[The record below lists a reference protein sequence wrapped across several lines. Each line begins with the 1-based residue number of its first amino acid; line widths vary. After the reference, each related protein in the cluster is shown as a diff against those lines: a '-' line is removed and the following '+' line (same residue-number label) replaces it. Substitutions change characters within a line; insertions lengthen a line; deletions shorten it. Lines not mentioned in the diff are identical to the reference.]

1 MTNTTDTDSHSHN
14 DHDGWDFSPAAH
26 ADWNP
31 WGAESATARMVGS
44 ADGYYQML
52 VRAEA
57 GYRGDPHEHEHAEF
71 SYVIEGTVRH
81 NGVVLGPGDGYA
93 AAAGSRHT
101 SFEAM
106 TDATYLVTF
115 KL

>member
-1 MTNTTDTDSHSHN
+1 MTNN
-14 DHDGWDFSPAAH
+14 DNGFDFSLAAH
-26 ADWNP
+26 AEWNP
-31 WGAESATARMVGS
+31 WGTELATARTLGT

-71 SYVIEGTVRH
+71 SYIIEGTVRH
-81 NGVVLGPGDGYA
+81 NGVELGPGDGYA
-93 AAAGSRHT
+93 AAAGSNHT
-101 SFEAM
+101 SFEAI
-106 TDATYLVTF
+106 TDATYLITF